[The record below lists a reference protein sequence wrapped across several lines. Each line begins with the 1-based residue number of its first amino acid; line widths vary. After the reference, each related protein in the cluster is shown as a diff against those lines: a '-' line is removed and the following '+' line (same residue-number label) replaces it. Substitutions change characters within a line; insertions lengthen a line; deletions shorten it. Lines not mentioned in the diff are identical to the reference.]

1 MRNWC
6 ILISYCG
13 AAFIN
18 GVAWVTLIP
27 ISDKAM
33 DYYNIND
40 AELTMYSYSYAL
52 ASVPL
57 SPISAW
63 IISKSFFVSLHIV
76 WILNLVGCWLRY
88 IAHRNFLISFS
99 GQLSIAFGNM
109 LMLSSCST
117 LATLWFPPSQILFA
131 TSIAST
137 ANFIGMSLGFAYMPY
152 CDSISTMM
160 LIQAITSTVF
170 FIFNLL
176 VLKKDHKHKKVIP
189 FKESFIFS
197 LKDKIIVGLTLSA
210 GSGLAIN
217 YAIISILGL
226 LLESENYSP
235 TQTGWTGFTFL
246 ISGLLGALLATFMAE
261 VKKST
266 KGPLMILLVSSLIS
280 SVVFAGILNFH
291 YYSLPAVVFYGASIT
306 GFLPLSIRY
315 CVDYAPTIDESI
327 TTNLIFF
334 SAQVFSCIYTF
345 PIQYWKEET
354 KITGFWIAS
363 VLILLSFGS
372 LFILVAK
379 YSKSSNHELEKENF
393 DINFSQSPDFGNTS
407 DPSYLN

>member
-57 SPISAW
+57 APISAW
-63 IISKSFFVSLHIV
+63 IISKSFFATLHIV
-76 WILNLVGCWLRY
+76 WTLNLMGCWLRY
-88 IAHRNFLISFS
+88 IAHSNFLISFS
-99 GQLSIAFGNM
+99 GQLSIALGNM

-117 LATLWFPPSQILFA
+117 LASLWFPPSQILFA

-160 LIQAITSTVF
+160 LIQAIISSILF
-170 FIFNLL
+170 AFNLL
-176 VLKKDHKHKKVIP
+176 VLKKDHKHKIFIP
-189 FKESFIFS
+189 FKESFILS
-197 LKDKIIVGLTLSA
+197 LKDKILVGLTLSA
-210 GSGLAIN
+210 GSGLAVN
-217 YAIISILGL
+217 YALISILGL
-226 LLESENYSP
+226 LLESENYSSV
-235 TQTGWTGFTFL
+235 QTGWTGFTFL
-246 ISGLLGALLATFMAE
+246 ASGLLGALIATYMAE
-261 VKKST
+261 VKKAT
-266 KGPLMILLVSSLIS
+266 KGPLMIILVSALIS
-280 SVVFAGILNFH
+280 SIVFAGILSFR
-291 YYSLPAVVFYGASIT
+291 YYSLPAVAFYGASIT

-315 CVDYAPTIDESI
+315 CVEFAPTIDESVI
-327 TTNLIFF
+327 TNMIFF

-345 PIQYWKEET
+345 PIQYWKAET

-363 VLILLSFGS
+363 VLILLSFGI
-372 LFILVAK
+372 LFMLVAK
-379 YSKSSNHELEKENF
+379 FSRPSINNLDKENL
-393 DINFSQSPDFGNTS
+393 DINCSQSPDFQNKS
-407 DPSYLN
+407 NS